1 MFLVV
6 EGVLI
11 GLANSDR
18 ERKSRP
24 VVCDRQNE
32 PKLPR
37 KSSSGLRELCFG
49 RSVCFAY
56 ILFGGTC
63 KKDFAQQKREFFI
76 LERAYPVNPNSPL
89 PPRGLRSQYR
99 REAWADSSDHS

>member
-1 MFLVV
+1 M
-6 EGVLI
+6 

-18 ERKSRP
+18 ERKVGQSR
-24 VVCDRQNE
+24 VIVKTNSNSQE
-32 PKLPR
+32 SLLLV
-37 KSSSGLRELCFG
+37 LRELCFG
-49 RSVCFAY
+49 RSVCFAD

-89 PPRGLRSQYR
+89 PPRGLRS
-99 REAWADSSDHS
+99 E